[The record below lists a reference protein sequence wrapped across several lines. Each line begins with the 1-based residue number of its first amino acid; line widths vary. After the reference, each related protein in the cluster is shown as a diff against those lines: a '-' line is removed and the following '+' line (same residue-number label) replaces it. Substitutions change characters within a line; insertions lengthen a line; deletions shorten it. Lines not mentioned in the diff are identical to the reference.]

1 MKPTRDTA
9 YLTIAAC
16 AISMLALILLY
27 AMQTI
32 SFTVTDV
39 VRPLL
44 SFMPVV
50 CFAWLMIFVIG
61 ILKYT
66 TEKPFIVNL
75 FIIYMIYSVVSGLV
89 NTAIAT
95 FQINRESLI
104 IFYQIHGA
112 INFLIIICLVIMASL
127 LRPTVFK
134 LPILLFALS
143 ELFIILFYTAVPM
156 ILPLIGTSSYILYFR
171 YIGLIYLIVPSTGIY
186 IAITALNM
194 LNSQQWQ
201 KPFYEMDKPDWP
213 PYDKPGL

>member
-32 SFTVTDV
+32 SFTVPDV

-50 CFAWLMIFVIG
+50 SFAWLMIFVIG